1 MGKKLRCIGAL
12 LLAVLMIAGV
22 FGVRPAAAADTKLN
36 KSTAEVDAYERMS
49 LKIKSSYEGT
59 YYGTYVQKLN
69 ERTGEYDYAGE
80 AYEAEEKGSGKFSYV
95 FYESG
100 VYRVTIYFYDADYYD
115 HSASCTVTVR
125 GVGPARRNMA
135 VIVGGETSIAT
146 ENAVFERAE
155 VIEDEND
162 WYYWYYY
169 TRSYDGEIKIDGNK
183 IKGVKE
189 GRVKVRVYYRP
200 DEGGELTSADITVHV
215 TDPVYTPVDGYRL
228 AGWYEYLN
236 LTGVSEYSDISVT
249 CDNES
254 VCVWNGGYLD
264 IVGAG
269 KCKVTIVADGREF
282 TDTIEAYAPECSD
295 SILLLKKK
303 KSRQIKV
310 TGLPEGIK
318 VHYSSA
324 DKKIATVSADGKVK
338 GKAAGSTSITV
349 QCGDLISFTCFV
361 TVSKGGTAFTAAQ
374 KAYGFIGG
382 KYSQDKRMEDGYF
395 DCSAL
400 VWRAY
405 KAAGYDLAGEKKYA
419 PTAAD
424 LAKKLEADGKAIAYE
439 YIDPSE
445 LRPGDLIFYSS
456 GLNGRYKNIDHVAMY
471 YAAGNAGRY
480 SGYYDY
486 YNDPT
491 YNEGVMVHA
500 TSPSVHMVSYSGYI
514 PYRIVMICRPI
525 D

>member
-1 MGKKLRCIGAL
+1 MGKKLKCIGAL
-12 LLAVLMIAGV
+12 LLAVMMVAGV

-125 GVGPARRNMA
+125 GIGPAKRNMA
-135 VIVGGETSIAT
+135 VIVGGETAIVT
-146 ENAVFERAE
+146 ENAAFERAE
-155 VIEDEND
+155 VIEDEGSG
-162 WYYWYYY
+162 YYWYYY
-169 TRSYDGEIKIDGNK
+169 SRSYEGEIRIDGNK

-189 GRVKVRVYYRP
+189 GRVRVRVYYRP
-200 DEGGELTSADITVHV
+200 DEGGELTSADITIHV
-215 TDPVYTPVDGYRL
+215 TDPVYTPTDGYKL

-236 LTGVSEYSDISVT
+236 LSGVSEYSDISVT
-249 CDNES
+249 CANES
-254 VCVWNGGYLD
+254 VCVWNGDYLD

-269 KCKVTIVADGREF
+269 KCRITIVADGREF

-295 SILLLKKK
+295 RILLLKKK
-303 KSRQIKV
+303 KGKQIKV

-318 VHYSSA
+318 VSYTSA
-324 DKKIATVSADGKVK
+324 DKKIATVSSDGKVK
-338 GKAAGSTSITV
+338 GKAAGSTSINI

-361 TVSKGGTAFTAAQ
+361 TVSKGGTAFEAAK

-382 KYSQDKRMEDGYF
+382 KYSQDRRMEDGYF

-445 LRPGDLIFYSS
+445 LKPGDLIFYSS
-456 GLNGRYKNIDHVAMY
+456 GSNGRYKNIDHVAMY
-471 YAAGNAGRY
+471 YAAGNSG
-480 SGYYDY
+480 GYYDY
-486 YNDPT
+486 YYDPT
-491 YNEGVMVHA
+491 YNSGVMVHA
-500 TSPSVHMVSYSGYI
+500 TSPSVRTVSYSGYI
-514 PYRIVMICRPI
+514 PYNIVMICRPI